1 VPETTARRAA
11 KTMAI
16 SAVALDEAWAPRDMT
31 ICIRDF
37 EALPP
42 FARQL
47 VDHLRAGSGMS

>member
-1 VPETTARRAA
+1 
-11 KTMAI
+11 MAI
-16 SAVALDEAWAPRDMT
+16 SAVALDDAWAPRDMT

-47 VDHLRAGSGMS
+47 VDHLRAESG